1 MNKLYMRCLAV
12 ALAVPPLAAA
22 ADEYDGS
29 KPFICAT
36 IDVMECVPME
46 GCQRV
51 SAESVEAPRFVKV
64 DVGNGTLSA
73 RFAGS
78 ERSSRIERRETVDN
92 KLMLQGVEDGSET
105 ERDGVGW
112 TLSVAEDMGDMVLT
126 GSGESVGFVIFGAC
140 THL

>member
-51 SAESVEAPRFVKV
+51 SA
-64 DVGNGTLSA
+64 
-73 RFAGS
+73 
-78 ERSSRIERRETVDN
+78 
-92 KLMLQGVEDGSET
+92 
-105 ERDGVGW
+105 GVGESA
-112 TLSVAEDMGDMVLT
+112 TLRQGR
-126 GSGESVGFVIFGAC
+126 C
-140 THL
+140 W

>member
-1 MNKLYMRCLAV
+1 M
-12 ALAVPPLAAA
+12 P
-22 ADEYDGS
+22 E
-29 KPFICAT
+29 
-36 IDVMECVPME
+36 
-46 GCQRV
+46 
-51 SAESVEAPRFVKV
+51 SAKAPRFVKV

-112 TLSVAEDMGDMVLT
+112 TLSVAEDTGDMVLT